1 MGRRTLVL
9 IVALL
14 LAGVAAFAVYRFLTG
29 VQDERIAE
37 TEFVAVYRA
46 ADRIEG
52 GVPGDLVIQQERAVL
67 NEEVSELRPPTAIVA
82 SQDPAQDGLQEALSG
97 KVAAGPIPAESVLT
111 TDMWIDPVAAAQP
124 LAEVISGGNQAIS
137 LLVDGSRGVAG
148 FIKPNDRVNVL
159 VTLKVEGT
167 PRADTTVIDPEQESG
182 GGSQIEKVTKTLTR
196 YILFGVRVLGVDE
209 ELTTGGDGPA
219 TVSAPTPTT
228 APSAVPQGASER
240 LTERTQLVTLEVN
253 SEEAEQLVFAL
264 EAGTIWLTLST
275 DEFPV
280 RDTEGVVIDSLFGDD
295 PGVLGQYFDLP

>member
-29 VQDERIAE
+29 VQNERLAE
-37 TEFVAVYRA
+37 TDFVLVYRA
-46 ADRIEG
+46 VDRIEG
-52 GVPGDLVIQQERAVL
+52 GVEGDLVIQQERAVL
-67 NEEVSELRPPTAIVA
+67 AEEVAELRPPTAIVA
-82 SQDPAQDGLQEALSG
+82 SEDPAEDGLQEALSG
-97 KVAAGPIPAESVLT
+97 RVAAGPIPAGSVLT

-124 LAEVISGGNQAIS
+124 MAEVISSGNQAIS

-148 FIKPNDRVNVL
+148 FIRPGDNVNVL

-167 PRADTTVIDPEQESG
+167 PRADATVIDPEQESG
-182 GGSQIEKVTKTLTR
+182 GGQTETVTKTLTR
-196 YILFGVRVLGVDE
+196 YILFGVPVLGIDSQV
-209 ELTTGGDGPA
+209 TTGGDGPA
-219 TVSAPTPTT
+219 AVSAPTPTT
-228 APSAVPQGASER
+228 TPSAVPAGQSQPI
-240 LTERTQLVTLEVN
+240 TDRTQLVTLEVD
-253 SEEAEQLVFAL
+253 SEQAEQLVFAL

-280 RDTEGVVIDSLFGDD
+280 RDTEGVVIDSLFGD